1 MIISSWLTS
10 VRELFA
16 HRRKVRG
23 RPIRNRAARQSWS
36 QLEQLE
42 ERRVMAF
49 DLVTAYAT
57 TSDDP
62 FFKVGESVKTLTEAP
77 QQITLKF
84 NEKVQPNFTGVELTM
99 GGAPVKL
106 TTTVAKDRMT
116 LVGAPAK
123 PFAAGVYQ
131 VKWHA
136 VTADTHRMQGT
147 YSFTVR

>member
-1 MIISSWLTS
+1 MIVKNHTLAVLAAAASLT
-10 VRELFA
+10 LATQA
-16 HRRKVRG
+16 HAHAKLVG
-23 RPIRNRAARQSWS
+23 STPAA
-36 QLEQLE
+36 
-42 ERRVMAF
+42 
-49 DLVTAYAT
+49 DTTA
-57 TSDDP
+57 
-62 FFKVGESVKTLTEAP
+62 VAP
-77 QQITLKF
+77 KQITLQF

-116 LVGAPAK
+116 LAGAPAK

-136 VTADTHRMQGT
+136 VTADTHRMQGA

>member
-1 MIISSWLTS
+1 MIPKNTTPAILAATASLMLATQAQ
-10 VRELFA
+10 A
-16 HRRKVRG
+16 HAK
-23 RPIRNRAARQSWS
+23 
-36 QLEQLE
+36 
-42 ERRVMAF
+42 
-49 DLVTAYAT
+49 LVGSTPVADTTTTA
-57 TSDDP
+57 P
-62 FFKVGESVKTLTEAP
+62 K
-77 QQITLKF
+77 QITLKF